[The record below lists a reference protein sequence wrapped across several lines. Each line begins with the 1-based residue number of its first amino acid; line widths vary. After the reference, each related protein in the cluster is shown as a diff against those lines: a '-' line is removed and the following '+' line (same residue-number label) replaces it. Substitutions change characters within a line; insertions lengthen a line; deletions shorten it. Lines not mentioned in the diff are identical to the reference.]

1 MLNKNL
7 LREIGRE
14 KNSLLI
20 LILLKVFDL
29 FTNIALIFSIGN
41 FLNEI
46 VKGNYLVK
54 GFLFQ
59 IFSIILIKI
68 MNLMKIIIK

>member
-20 LILLKVFDL
+20 LILLKVFEL
-29 FTNIALIFSIGN
+29 FTNFR
-41 FLNEI
+41 
-46 VKGNYLVK
+46 NYSYKNNYYKV
-54 GFLFQ
+54 
-59 IFSIILIKI
+59 
-68 MNLMKIIIK
+68 